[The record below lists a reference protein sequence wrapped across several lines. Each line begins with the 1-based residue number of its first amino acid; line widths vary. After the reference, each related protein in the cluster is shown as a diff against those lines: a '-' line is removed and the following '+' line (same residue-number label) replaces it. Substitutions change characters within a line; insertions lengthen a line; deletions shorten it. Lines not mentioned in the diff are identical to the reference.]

1 MRIPRIYDPAATT
14 PGDAVELNPAA
25 ARHAVKVLRL
35 APGAPLIL
43 FDGRGHAF
51 SAHLESCK
59 PALARLDAA
68 LQPDVEPPLRI
79 ELLQALSRGAK
90 MDLVVQKAV
99 ELGVESIV
107 PVVTERSVMRLDA
120 AGGEKKRAH
129 WESVAIGACEQC
141 GRNRLPTIHAPVELN
156 AALTAEGPVLQLLL
170 DPEADAGL
178 PSEAAPEGVRLLI
191 GAEGGLTDAERAAA
205 LAAGFRPMRFG
216 PRVLRTET
224 AAVAALAVIQYQWG
238 DLN

>member
-1 MRIPRIYDPAATT
+1 MRVPRIYEPAATT
-14 PGDAVELNPAA
+14 PGEAVELNPAA
-25 ARHAVKVLRL
+25 ARHIVKVLRL
-35 APGAPLIL
+35 APSASLIL

-51 SAHLESCK
+51 SAHLKSCK
-59 PALARLDAA
+59 PTLVRLDEA
-68 LQPDVEPPLRI
+68 LESDGEPPLRI

-90 MDLVVQKAV
+90 MDLVVQKSV
-99 ELGVESIV
+99 ELGVDSIT

-141 GRNRLPTIHAPVELN
+141 GRNRLPTIHAPV
-156 AALTAEGPVLQLLL
+156 ALADALATGNTALQLLL

-178 PSEAAPEGVRLLI
+178 PAESSPTRIRLLV
-191 GAEGGLTDAERAAA
+191 GAEGGLTEAERAAA
-205 LAAGFRPMRFG
+205 LAAGFRSMRFG

-224 AAVAALAVIQYQWG
+224 AAVAALAVVQYRWG
-238 DLN
+238 DLD